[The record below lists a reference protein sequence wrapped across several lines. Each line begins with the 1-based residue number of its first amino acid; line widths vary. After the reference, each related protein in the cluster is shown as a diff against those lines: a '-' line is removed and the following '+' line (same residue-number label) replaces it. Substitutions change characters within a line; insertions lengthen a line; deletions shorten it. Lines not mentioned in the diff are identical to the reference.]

1 MSKERGEYKSTIS
14 REGGLI
20 VVRWVDNSV
29 VSMSSNIHGTEPVS
43 TVRRFSQ
50 QQKKFIQ
57 VPRPAIIANYNK
69 HMGGVDRMDEDIAR
83 YRVGIRGKKWWWPI
97 FTWLLDVA
105 INNAWVLSKKSG
117 STYTKLEFKREIAST
132 YISKFGQ
139 PGKPG
144 GRPSKSKTSISNAR
158 ISDELRYDQM
168 NHWVIEVPNKKRR
181 RCAGENCKSHVRT
194 MCMKCDLGLCIPC
207 FRVFHEK

>member
-1 MSKERGEYKSTIS
+1 MSKKRGEYKSTIS
-14 REGGLI
+14 REDGLI

-50 QQKKFIQ
+50 QQKKFVQ

-69 HMGGVDRMDEDIAR
+69 HMGGVDRMDEDVAR
-83 YRVGIRGKKWWWPI
+83 YRVGIRGKKWRWPI

-117 STYTKLEFKREIAST
+117 STFTKLDFKREI
-132 YISKFGQ
+132 
-139 PGKPG
+139 P
-144 GRPSKSKTSISNAR
+144 
-158 ISDELRYDQM
+158 DELRYDQM
-168 NHWVIEVPNKKRR
+168 NHWVREIPNKKRR
-181 RCAGENCKSHVRT
+181 RCAGDNCKSHVRT

-207 FRVFHEK
+207 FQVFHEK